1 MTTRHRSEALTRS
14 STERRASSFTQ
25 SPLAILQAAEC
36 RPETAAL
43 PHAANH
49 HELVGLALRHL
60 AEEMKP
66 TSAGGQLGPRTGV
79 RRRLY
84 ERLRQYADQYKG
96 TLFDSKE
103 LLKAIDDIYRAPL
116 RQSASDTLG
125 RQLRSGVSD
134 DVLVELVLALRE
146 DDRLTIS
153 HEEREHADPQIIC
166 SLGLRSRE

>member
-1 MTTRHRSEALTRS
+1 MKTADGTDALS
-14 STERRASSFTQ
+14 WMNEKGEPVTQ

-36 RPETAAL
+36 RPETPAL
-43 PHAANH
+43 PHADNH
-49 HELVGLALRHL
+49 HDVVDRALRQL

-66 TSAGGQLGPRTGV
+66 ASAGGQLGSRTGV

-84 ERLRQYADQYKG
+84 ERLRQYADAVQG

-103 LLKAIDDIYRAPL
+103 LLKVIDDIYRSPL
-116 RQSASDTLG
+116 RQTASDTLG

-134 DVLVELVLALRE
+134 SVLVELVLALRE

-153 HEEREHADPQIIC
+153 HEDREHADPQIIC
-166 SLGLRSRE
+166 SLGLRSDA